1 MQPFFRLLQVGTF
14 QELQTLRS
22 LDLSNCLLEAEK
34 PLEVAVAVGVP
45 MLRNVEN
52 HYGQSSSERS
62 DFVNPG
68 LIMFF
73 FSGTN
78 YDQPG
83 DFGVS
88 L

>member
-45 MLRNVEN
+45 MLV
-52 HYGQSSSERS
+52 
-62 DFVNPG
+62 
-68 LIMFF
+68 FF
-73 FSGTN
+73 FRITMGNPPVNGLT
-78 YDQPG
+78 
-83 DFGVS
+83 